1 MARMRVVM
9 VSKAMV
15 VGAYQRKAEELARCG
30 VELTVLIPPAWGDR
44 RGCQKAERQHVQGY
58 DLRVIPMYFSG
69 SYHLHYYPTLAREFA
84 AIQPQLVHMD
94 EEPYNL
100 ATWMGLRAAA
110 RRQAPG
116 LFFTWQNLYR
126 RYPPPFRWL
135 EQANYRRARIA
146 IAGNHEAAAVLR
158 RKGYRGKIAI
168 IPQFGV
174 DPTVFVPPA
183 RAPSPGTLRIGY
195 AGGYLPEKGLDLLLH
210 ACGGLGG
217 DWRLHMVGDG
227 DERPRLARLAEEL
240 RIGDRVCLDRRF
252 ASTEM
257 PGFYQALDVFV
268 LPSRSTPTW
277 KEQFGRV
284 LIEAMACEV
293 AVVGSSSGLIP
304 HVIGEAG
311 LIFDEGD
318 AIGLRQALQSLQHD
332 PELRRELG
340 ASGRQRVLE
349 RYTMAQV
356 AAQTVHVYRA
366 LLDSTPL
373 RVVEV

>member
-1 MARMRVVM
+1 
-9 VSKAMV
+9 
-15 VGAYQRKAEELARCG
+15 
-30 VELTVLIPPAWGDR
+30 
-44 RGCQKAERQHVQGY
+44 
-58 DLRVIPMYFSG
+58 
-69 SYHLHYYPTLAREFA
+69 
-84 AIQPQLVHMD
+84 MD

-110 RRQAPG
+110 RRQASG

-158 RKGYRGKIAI
+158 RKGYRGEIAV

-174 DPTVFVPPA
+174 DPTMFTP
-183 RAPSPGTLRIGY
+183 RAVAPLSGPVRIGY
-195 AGGYLPEKGLDLLLH
+195 AGGYLPEKGLDLLLQ
-210 ACGGLGG
+210 ACAGLRGG
-217 DWRLHMVGDG
+217 WRLHLVGEG
-227 DERPRLARLAEEL
+227 EERQRLTRLAKEL
-240 RIGDRVCLDRRF
+240 HIDDRVCLDRRL
-252 ASTEM
+252 ASAEM
-257 PGFYQALDVFV
+257 PAFYQSLDMFV

-304 HVIGEAG
+304 NVVGDAG
-311 LIFDEGD
+311 LVFDEGD
-318 AIGLRQALQSLQHD
+318 AGSMRQTLQSLLD
-332 PELRRELG
+332 DSELRRELG
-340 ASGRQRVLE
+340 ARGRQRVLAH
-349 RYTMAQV
+349 YTMAQV
-356 AAQTVHVYRA
+356 AAQTVQVYSA
-366 LLDSTPL
+366 LLEGTPL